1 MSGRLDGRLV
11 VLGVT
16 GSIAAYKSPEIVRAL
31 RAEGAEVQALLTP
44 AATRF
49 VSPLTLRTLTGHAV
63 DADLLDLLPDGRI
76 GHIVAADSADA
87 LLVAPA
93 TAQWIGAMANGLAG
107 DVVTAAC
114 LATSAPVIVAP
125 AMDGEMWAHA
135 ATQSNA
141 ARLRDDFG
149 YRLVEPE
156 RGALASGATGVG
168 RLAET
173 ATVVDAVV
181 GAIGT
186 APIREP
192 DARRRP
198 PAVPS
203 GDLAGRRIVITA
215 GGTEEPIDAV
225 RILANRSSGRQGIAL
240 AEAARDR
247 GADVVLIAARV
258 SVPLPEGVTVVRAM
272 SVDALDDALRESLLP
287 PPVGRATAIADVL
300 IAAAAVS
307 DFRVAGGPSTEK
319 LRRDAAVS
327 IKLTPTKDL
336 LAGIAHAL
344 GPRATRATLLVGFSA
359 EAGAT
364 PRAREK
370 LRRKDLDLIVGN
382 DVSAPGIGFEST
394 ENAAEII
401 GADERVTTVGPAPK
415 RVVADAILDR
425 VAALLASRGD
435 R

>member
-1 MSGRLDGRLV
+1 MSKRLAGRLV
-11 VLGVT
+11 VLGIT

-31 RAEGAEVQALLTP
+31 RAEGADVQALLTP

-87 LLVAPA
+87 ILIAPA
-93 TAQWIGAMANGLAG
+93 TAQWIGAMASGLAG

-114 LATSAPVIVAP
+114 LATTAPVIVAP

-135 ATQSNA
+135 ATQTNA
-141 ARLRDDFG
+141 TRLRDDFG
-149 YRLVEPE
+149 YALVAPE
-156 RGALASGATGVG
+156 SGALASGATGVG

-173 ATVVDAVV
+173 AAIVDAVV
-181 GAIGT
+181 AAIGA

-192 DARRRP
+192 SESRRP
-198 PAVPS
+198 PAVPA
-203 GDLAGRRIVITA
+203 GDLSGRRIVVTA

-247 GADVVLIAARV
+247 GADVTLIAARV
-258 SVPLPEGVTVVRAM
+258 SVPLPEGVTIVRAM
-272 SVDALDDALRESLLP
+272 SVDALDAALRSALLAAPNGSATTPADALI
-287 PPVGRATAIADVL
+287 AT
-300 IAAAAVS
+300 AAVS
-307 DFRVAGGPSTEK
+307 DFRVAGGPLTEK
-319 LRRDAAVS
+319 LRRDGE
-327 IKLTPTKDL
+327 ITLRLTPTPDL
-336 LAGIAHAL
+336 LAGVAQAL
-344 GPRATRATLLVGFSA
+344 GARATRQTLLVGFSA
-359 EAGAT
+359 EASAT

-370 LRRKDLDLIVGN
+370 LEKKDLDLIVAN
-382 DVSAPGIGFEST
+382 DVTAPGIGFESA

-401 GADERVTTVGPAPK
+401 GADAVVTRVGPAPK

-425 VAALLASRGD
+425 VAALLATRAG
-435 R
+435 

>member
-1 MSGRLDGRLV
+1 MSKRLAGRLV
-11 VLGVT
+11 VLGIT

-31 RAEGAEVQALLTP
+31 RAEGADVQALLTP

-87 LLVAPA
+87 ILVAPA
-93 TAQWIGAMANGLAG
+93 TAQWIGAMASGLAG

-114 LATSAPVIVAP
+114 LATTAPVIVAP

-135 ATQSNA
+135 ATQTNA
-141 ARLRDDFG
+141 TRLRNDFG
-149 YRLVEPE
+149 YALVAPE
-156 RGALASGATGVG
+156 SGALASGATGVG

-173 ATVVDAVV
+173 AAIVDAVV
-181 GAIGT
+181 AAIGA

-192 DARRRP
+192 NESRRP
-198 PAVPS
+198 PAVPA
-203 GDLAGRRIVITA
+203 GDLSGRRIVVTA

-247 GADVVLIAARV
+247 GADVTLIAARV
-258 SVPLPEGVTVVRAM
+258 SVPLPEGVTIVRAM
-272 SVDALDDALRESLLP
+272 SVDALDAALRSALLAAPNGSATTPADALI
-287 PPVGRATAIADVL
+287 AT
-300 IAAAAVS
+300 AAVS
-307 DFRVAGGPSTEK
+307 DFRVAGGPLTEK
-319 LRRDAAVS
+319 LRRDGE
-327 IKLTPTKDL
+327 ITLRLTPTPDL
-336 LAGIAHAL
+336 LTGVAQAL
-344 GPRATRATLLVGFSA
+344 GARATRQTLLVGFSA
-359 EAGAT
+359 EASAT

-370 LRRKDLDLIVGN
+370 LEKKDLDLIVAN
-382 DVSAPGIGFEST
+382 DVTAPGIGFESA

-401 GADERVTTVGPAPK
+401 GADAVVTRVGPAPK

-425 VAALLASRGD
+425 VAALLATRAG
-435 R
+435 

>member
-1 MSGRLDGRLV
+1 MSKRLAGRLV
-11 VLGVT
+11 VLGIT

-31 RAEGAEVQALLTP
+31 RAEGADVQALLTP

-87 LLVAPA
+87 LLIAPA
-93 TAQWIGAMANGLAG
+93 TAQWIGAMASGLAG

-114 LATSAPVIVAP
+114 LATTAPVIVAP

-135 ATQSNA
+135 ATQTNA
-141 ARLRDDFG
+141 TRLRDDFG
-149 YRLVEPE
+149 YALVAPE
-156 RGALASGATGVG
+156 SGALASGSTGVG
-168 RLAET
+168 RLADT
-173 ATVVDAVV
+173 AAIINAVV
-181 GAIGT
+181 AAIGA

-192 DARRRP
+192 NESRRP
-198 PAVPS
+198 PAVPA
-203 GDLAGRRIVITA
+203 GDLSGRRIVVTA

-247 GADVVLIAARV
+247 GADVTLIAARV
-258 SVPLPEGVTVVRAM
+258 SVPLPEGVTIVRAM
-272 SVDALDDALRESLLP
+272 SVDALDAALRNALLAAPNGGAAMPADALI
-287 PPVGRATAIADVL
+287 AT
-300 IAAAAVS
+300 AAVS
-307 DFRVAGGPSTEK
+307 DFRVAGGPLTEK
-319 LRRDAAVS
+319 LRRDGE
-327 IKLTPTKDL
+327 ITLRLTPTPDL
-336 LAGIAHAL
+336 LAGLAQAL
-344 GPRATRATLLVGFSA
+344 GPRAARQTLLVGFSA
-359 EAGAT
+359 EASAT

-370 LRRKDLDLIVGN
+370 LQQKDLDLIVAN
-382 DVSAPGIGFEST
+382 DVTAPGIGFESA

-401 GADERVTTVGPAPK
+401 GADELVTRVGPAPK

-425 VAALLASRGD
+425 VAALLLTRAG
-435 R
+435 

>member
-1 MSGRLDGRLV
+1 MSKRLAGRLV
-11 VLGVT
+11 VLGIT

-31 RAEGAEVQALLTP
+31 RAEGADVQALLTP

-87 LLVAPA
+87 ILIAPA
-93 TAQWIGAMANGLAG
+93 TAQWIGAMASGLAG

-114 LATSAPVIVAP
+114 LATTAPVIVAP

-135 ATQSNA
+135 ATQTNA
-141 ARLRDDFG
+141 TRLRDDFG
-149 YRLVEPE
+149 YALVAPE
-156 RGALASGATGVG
+156 SGALASGATGVG

-173 ATVVDAVV
+173 AAIIDAVV
-181 GAIGT
+181 AAIGA

-192 DARRRP
+192 NESRRP
-198 PAVPS
+198 PAVPA
-203 GDLAGRRIVITA
+203 GDLSGRRIVVTA

-247 GADVVLIAARV
+247 GADVTLIAARV
-258 SVPLPEGVTVVRAM
+258 SVPLPEGVTIVRAM
-272 SVDALDDALRESLLP
+272 SVDALDAALRSALLAAPNGSATTPADALI
-287 PPVGRATAIADVL
+287 AT
-300 IAAAAVS
+300 AAVS
-307 DFRVAGGPSTEK
+307 DFRVAGGPLTEK
-319 LRRDAAVS
+319 LRRDGE
-327 IKLTPTKDL
+327 ITLRLTPTPDL
-336 LAGIAHAL
+336 LAGVAQAL
-344 GPRATRATLLVGFSA
+344 GARATRQTLLVGFSA
-359 EAGAT
+359 EASAT

-370 LRRKDLDLIVGN
+370 LEKKDLDLIVAN
-382 DVSAPGIGFEST
+382 DVTAPGIGFESA

-401 GADERVTTVGPAPK
+401 GADAVVTRVGPAPK

-425 VAALLASRGD
+425 VAALLATRAG
-435 R
+435 

>member
-1 MSGRLDGRLV
+1 MSKRLAGRLV
-11 VLGVT
+11 VLGIT

-31 RAEGAEVQALLTP
+31 RAEGANVQALLTP

-87 LLVAPA
+87 ILIAPA
-93 TAQWIGAMANGLAG
+93 TAQWIGAMASGLAG

-114 LATSAPVIVAP
+114 LATTAPVIVAP

-135 ATQSNA
+135 ATQTNA
-141 ARLRDDFG
+141 TRLRDDFG
-149 YRLVEPE
+149 YALVAPE
-156 RGALASGATGVG
+156 SGALASGSTGVG

-173 ATVVDAVV
+173 AAIVDAVV
-181 GAIGT
+181 VAIGA

-192 DARRRP
+192 NESRRP
-198 PAVPS
+198 PAVPA
-203 GDLAGRRIVITA
+203 GDLSGRRIVVTA

-247 GADVVLIAARV
+247 GADVTLIAARV
-258 SVPLPEGVTVVRAM
+258 SVPLPEGVTIVRAM
-272 SVDALDDALRESLLP
+272 SVNALDAALRNALLAAPNGGAAMPADALI
-287 PPVGRATAIADVL
+287 AT
-300 IAAAAVS
+300 AAVS
-307 DFRVAGGPSTEK
+307 DFRVAGGPLTEK
-319 LRRDAAVS
+319 LRRDGE
-327 IKLTPTKDL
+327 ITLRLTPTPDL
-336 LAGIAHAL
+336 LAGLAQAL
-344 GPRATRATLLVGFSA
+344 GARATRQTLLVGFSA
-359 EAGAT
+359 EASAT

-370 LRRKDLDLIVGN
+370 LQQKDLDLIVAN
-382 DVSAPGIGFEST
+382 DVTAPGIGFESA

-401 GADERVTTVGPAPK
+401 GADDLVTRVGPAPK

-425 VAALLASRGD
+425 VAALLSTRAG
-435 R
+435 

>member
-1 MSGRLDGRLV
+1 MSKRLAGRLV
-11 VLGVT
+11 VLGIT

-31 RAEGAEVQALLTP
+31 RAEGADVQALLTP

-87 LLVAPA
+87 ILVAPA
-93 TAQWIGAMANGLAG
+93 TAQWIGAMASGLAG

-114 LATSAPVIVAP
+114 LATTAPVIVAP

-135 ATQSNA
+135 ATQTNA
-141 ARLRDDFG
+141 TRLRDDFG
-149 YRLVEPE
+149 YALVAPE
-156 RGALASGATGVG
+156 SGALASGATGVG

-173 ATVVDAVV
+173 AAIVDAVV
-181 GAIGT
+181 AAIGA

-192 DARRRP
+192 NESRRP
-198 PAVPS
+198 PAVPA
-203 GDLAGRRIVITA
+203 GDLSGRRIVVTA

-247 GADVVLIAARV
+247 GADVTLIAARV
-258 SVPLPEGVTVVRAM
+258 SVPLPEGVTIVRAM
-272 SVDALDDALRESLLP
+272 SVDALDAALRSALLAAPNGSATTPADALI
-287 PPVGRATAIADVL
+287 AT
-300 IAAAAVS
+300 AAVS
-307 DFRVAGGPSTEK
+307 DFRVAGGPLTEK
-319 LRRDAAVS
+319 LRRDGE
-327 IKLTPTKDL
+327 ITLRLTPTPDL
-336 LAGIAHAL
+336 LAGVAQAL
-344 GPRATRATLLVGFSA
+344 GARATRQTLLVGFSA
-359 EAGAT
+359 EASAT

-370 LRRKDLDLIVGN
+370 LEKKDLDLIVAN
-382 DVSAPGIGFEST
+382 DVTAPGIGFESA

-401 GADERVTTVGPAPK
+401 GADAVVTRVGPAPK

-425 VAALLASRGD
+425 VAALLATRAG
-435 R
+435 

>member
-1 MSGRLDGRLV
+1 MSKRLAGRLV
-11 VLGVT
+11 VLGIT

-31 RAEGAEVQALLTP
+31 RAEGADVQALLTP

-87 LLVAPA
+87 ILIAPA
-93 TAQWIGAMANGLAG
+93 TAQWIGAMASGLAG

-114 LATSAPVIVAP
+114 LATTAPVIVAP

-135 ATQSNA
+135 ATQTNA
-141 ARLRDDFG
+141 TRLRNDFG
-149 YRLVEPE
+149 YTLVAPE
-156 RGALASGATGVG
+156 SGPLASGATGVG

-173 ATVVDAVV
+173 AAIIDAVV
-181 GAIGT
+181 AAIGA

-192 DARRRP
+192 NESRRP
-198 PAVPS
+198 PAVPA
-203 GDLAGRRIVITA
+203 GDLSGRRIVVTA

-247 GADVVLIAARV
+247 GADVTLIAARV

-272 SVDALDDALRESLLP
+272 SVDALDVALRNALLAAPNGSAVTPADALI
-287 PPVGRATAIADVL
+287 AT
-300 IAAAAVS
+300 AAVS
-307 DFRVAGGPSTEK
+307 DFRVAGGPLTEK
-319 LRRDAAVS
+319 LRRDGE
-327 IKLTPTKDL
+327 ITLRLTPTPDL
-336 LAGIAHAL
+336 LAGVAQAL
-344 GPRATRATLLVGFSA
+344 GARATRQTLLVGFSA
-359 EAGAT
+359 EASAT

-370 LRRKDLDLIVGN
+370 LQHKDLDLIVAN
-382 DVSAPGIGFEST
+382 DVTAPGIGFEST

-401 GADERVTTVGPAPK
+401 GADDVVTRVGPAPK

-425 VAALLASRGD
+425 VAALLATRAG
-435 R
+435 

>member
-1 MSGRLDGRLV
+1 MSKRLAGRLV
-11 VLGVT
+11 VFGIT

-31 RAEGAEVQALLTP
+31 RAEGADVQALLTP

-87 LLVAPA
+87 ILIAPA
-93 TAQWIGAMANGLAG
+93 TAQWIGAMASGLAG

-114 LATSAPVIVAP
+114 LATTAPVIVAP

-135 ATQSNA
+135 ATQTNA
-141 ARLRDDFG
+141 TRLRDDFG
-149 YRLVEPE
+149 YALVAPE
-156 RGALASGATGVG
+156 SGALASGATGVG

-173 ATVVDAVV
+173 AAIVDAVV
-181 GAIGT
+181 AAIGA

-192 DARRRP
+192 NESRRP
-198 PAVPS
+198 PAVPA
-203 GDLAGRRIVITA
+203 GDLSGRRIVVTA

-247 GADVVLIAARV
+247 GADVTLIAARV
-258 SVPLPEGVTVVRAM
+258 SVPLPEGVTIVRAM
-272 SVDALDDALRESLLP
+272 SVDALDAALRNALLAAPNGSAVTPADALI
-287 PPVGRATAIADVL
+287 AT
-300 IAAAAVS
+300 AAVS
-307 DFRVAGGPSTEK
+307 DFRVAGGPLTEK
-319 LRRDAAVS
+319 LRRDGE
-327 IKLTPTKDL
+327 ITLRLTPTPDL
-336 LAGIAHAL
+336 LAGVAQAL
-344 GPRATRATLLVGFSA
+344 GPRATRQTLLVGFSA
-359 EAGAT
+359 EASAT

-370 LRRKDLDLIVGN
+370 LEKKDLDLIVAN
-382 DVSAPGIGFEST
+382 DVTAPGIGFESP

-401 GADERVTTVGPAPK
+401 GADAVVTSVGPAPK

-425 VAALLASRGD
+425 VAALLATRAG
-435 R
+435 

>member
-1 MSGRLDGRLV
+1 MSKRLAGRLV
-11 VLGVT
+11 VLGIT

-31 RAEGAEVQALLTP
+31 RAEGADVQALLTP

-87 LLVAPA
+87 LLIAPA
-93 TAQWIGAMANGLAG
+93 TAQWIGAMASGLAG

-114 LATSAPVIVAP
+114 LATTAPVIVAP

-135 ATQSNA
+135 ATQTNA
-141 ARLRDDFG
+141 TRLRDDFG
-149 YRLVEPE
+149 YALVAPE
-156 RGALASGATGVG
+156 SGALASGSTGVG
-168 RLAET
+168 RLADT
-173 ATVVDAVV
+173 AAIINAVV
-181 GAIGT
+181 AAIGA

-192 DARRRP
+192 NESRRP
-198 PAVPS
+198 PAVPA
-203 GDLAGRRIVITA
+203 GDLSGRRIVVTA

-247 GADVVLIAARV
+247 GADVTLIAARV
-258 SVPLPEGVTVVRAM
+258 SVPLPEGVTIVRAM
-272 SVDALDDALRESLLP
+272 SVDALDAALRNALLAAPNGGAAMPADALI
-287 PPVGRATAIADVL
+287 AT
-300 IAAAAVS
+300 AAVS
-307 DFRVAGGPSTEK
+307 DFRVAGGPLTEK
-319 LRRDAAVS
+319 LRRDGE
-327 IKLTPTKDL
+327 ITLRLTPTPDL
-336 LAGIAHAL
+336 LAGLAQAL
-344 GPRATRATLLVGFSA
+344 GARATRQTLLVGFSA
-359 EAGAT
+359 EASAT

-370 LRRKDLDLIVGN
+370 LQQKDLDLIVAN
-382 DVSAPGIGFEST
+382 DVTAPGIGFESA

-401 GADERVTTVGPAPK
+401 GADDLVTRVGPAPK

-425 VAALLASRGD
+425 VAALLSTRAG
-435 R
+435 

>member
-1 MSGRLDGRLV
+1 
-11 VLGVT
+11 
-16 GSIAAYKSPEIVRAL
+16 
-31 RAEGAEVQALLTP
+31 VQALLTP

-87 LLVAPA
+87 ILIAPA
-93 TAQWIGAMANGLAG
+93 TAQWIGAMASGLAG

-114 LATSAPVIVAP
+114 LATTAPVIVAP

-135 ATQSNA
+135 ATQTNA
-141 ARLRDDFG
+141 TRLRDDFG
-149 YRLVEPE
+149 YALVAPE
-156 RGALASGATGVG
+156 SGALASGATGVG

-173 ATVVDAVV
+173 AAIVDAVV
-181 GAIGT
+181 AAIGA

-192 DARRRP
+192 NESRRP
-198 PAVPS
+198 PAVPA
-203 GDLAGRRIVITA
+203 GDLSGRRIVVTA

-247 GADVVLIAARV
+247 GADVTLIAARV
-258 SVPLPEGVTVVRAM
+258 SVPLPEGVTIVRAM
-272 SVDALDDALRESLLP
+272 SVDALDAALRSALLAAPNGSATTPADALI
-287 PPVGRATAIADVL
+287 AT
-300 IAAAAVS
+300 AAVS
-307 DFRVAGGPSTEK
+307 DFRVAGGPLTEK
-319 LRRDAAVS
+319 LRRDGE
-327 IKLTPTKDL
+327 ITLRLTPTPDL
-336 LAGIAHAL
+336 LAGVAQAL
-344 GPRATRATLLVGFSA
+344 GARATRQTLLVGFSA
-359 EAGAT
+359 EASAT

-370 LRRKDLDLIVGN
+370 LEKKDLDLIVAN
-382 DVSAPGIGFEST
+382 DVTAPGIGFESA

-401 GADERVTTVGPAPK
+401 GADAVVTRVGPAPK

-425 VAALLASRGD
+425 VAALLATRAG
-435 R
+435 

>member
-1 MSGRLDGRLV
+1 MSKRLAGRLV
-11 VLGVT
+11 VLGIT

-31 RAEGAEVQALLTP
+31 RAEGANVQALLTP

-87 LLVAPA
+87 ILIAPA
-93 TAQWIGAMANGLAG
+93 TAQWIGAMASGLAG

-114 LATSAPVIVAP
+114 LATTAPVIVAP

-135 ATQSNA
+135 ATQTNA
-141 ARLRDDFG
+141 TRLRDDFG
-149 YRLVEPE
+149 YALVAPE
-156 RGALASGATGVG
+156 SGALASGATGVG

-173 ATVVDAVV
+173 TAIVDAVV
-181 GAIGT
+181 AAIGA

-192 DARRRP
+192 NESRRP
-198 PAVPS
+198 PAVPA
-203 GDLAGRRIVITA
+203 GDLSGRRIVVTA

-247 GADVVLIAARV
+247 GADVTLIAARV
-258 SVPLPEGVTVVRAM
+258 SVPLPEGVTIVRAM
-272 SVDALDDALRESLLP
+272 SVDALDAALRTALLAAPSGGAAAPPDALI
-287 PPVGRATAIADVL
+287 AT
-300 IAAAAVS
+300 AAVS
-307 DFRVAGGPSTEK
+307 DFRVAGGPLTEK
-319 LRRDAAVS
+319 LRRDGE
-327 IKLTPTKDL
+327 ITLRLTPTPDL
-336 LAGIAHAL
+336 LAGLAQAL
-344 GPRATRATLLVGFSA
+344 GARATRQTLLVGFSA
-359 EAGAT
+359 EASAT

-370 LRRKDLDLIVGN
+370 LQQKDLDLIVAN
-382 DVSAPGIGFEST
+382 DVTAPGIGFESA

-401 GADERVTTVGPAPK
+401 GADDLVTRVGPAPK

-425 VAALLASRGD
+425 VAVLLATRAG
-435 R
+435 

>member
-1 MSGRLDGRLV
+1 MSKRLTGRLV
-11 VLGVT
+11 VLGIT

-31 RAEGAEVQALLTP
+31 RAEGADVQALLTP

-76 GHIVAADSADA
+76 GHIVAADAADA
-87 LLVAPA
+87 ILIAPA
-93 TAQWIGAMANGLAG
+93 TAQWIGAMASGLAG

-114 LATSAPVIVAP
+114 LATTAPVIVAP

-135 ATQSNA
+135 ATQTNA

-149 YRLVEPE
+149 YALVAPE
-156 RGALASGATGVG
+156 SGALASGATGVG

-173 ATVVDAVV
+173 AAIVDAVV
-181 GAIGT
+181 AAIGT

-192 DARRRP
+192 NESRRP
-198 PAVPS
+198 PTVPA
-203 GDLAGRRIVITA
+203 GDLSGRKIVVTA

-225 RILANRSSGRQGIAL
+225 RILANRSSGRQGIAI

-247 GADVVLIAARV
+247 GADVTLIAARV

-272 SVDALDDALRESLLP
+272 SVDALNAALRSALLTAPSGGATTPADALI
-287 PPVGRATAIADVL
+287 AT
-300 IAAAAVS
+300 AAVS
-307 DFRVAGGPSTEK
+307 DFRVAGGPSSEK
-319 LRRDAAVS
+319 LRRDGE
-327 IKLTPTKDL
+327 ITLRLTPTPDL
-336 LAGIAHAL
+336 LAGIAQAL
-344 GPRATRATLLVGFSA
+344 GARVTRRTLLVGFSA
-359 EAGAT
+359 EASAT

-370 LRRKDLDLIVGN
+370 LVSKDLDLIVAN
-382 DVSAPGIGFEST
+382 DVTAPGIGFESA

-401 GADERVTTVGPAPK
+401 GVDERITRVGPAPK

-425 VAALLASRGD
+425 IAALLAARAG
-435 R
+435 

>member
-1 MSGRLDGRLV
+1 MSKRLAGRLV
-11 VLGVT
+11 VLGIT

-31 RAEGAEVQALLTP
+31 RAEGADVQALLTP

-63 DADLLDLLPDGRI
+63 DSDLLDLLPDGRI

-87 LLVAPA
+87 ILIAPA
-93 TAQWIGAMANGLAG
+93 TAQWIGAMASGLAG

-114 LATSAPVIVAP
+114 LATTAPVIVAP

-135 ATQSNA
+135 ATQTNA
-141 ARLRDDFG
+141 TRLRNDFG
-149 YRLVEPE
+149 YTLVAPE
-156 RGALASGATGVG
+156 SGPLASGATGVG

-173 ATVVDAVV
+173 AAIIDAVV
-181 GAIGT
+181 AAIGA
-186 APIREP
+186 APVREP
-192 DARRRP
+192 NESRRP
-198 PAVPS
+198 PAVPA
-203 GDLAGRRIVITA
+203 GDLSGRRIVVTA

-247 GADVVLIAARV
+247 GADVTLIAARV

-272 SVDALDDALRESLLP
+272 SVDALDAALRNALLAAPNGSAVTPADALI
-287 PPVGRATAIADVL
+287 AT
-300 IAAAAVS
+300 AAVS
-307 DFRVAGGPSTEK
+307 DFRVAGGPLTEK
-319 LRRDAAVS
+319 LRRDGE
-327 IKLTPTKDL
+327 ITLRLTPTPDL
-336 LAGIAHAL
+336 LAGVAQAL
-344 GPRATRATLLVGFSA
+344 GARATRQTLLVGFSA
-359 EAGAT
+359 EASAT

-370 LRRKDLDLIVGN
+370 LQHKDLDLIVAN
-382 DVSAPGIGFEST
+382 DVTAPGIGFEST

-401 GADERVTTVGPAPK
+401 GADDVVTRVGPAPK

-425 VAALLASRGD
+425 VTALLATRAG
-435 R
+435 

>member
-1 MSGRLDGRLV
+1 MSKRLAGRLV
-11 VLGVT
+11 VLGIT

-31 RAEGAEVQALLTP
+31 RAEGADVQALLTP

-76 GHIVAADSADA
+76 GHIVAADAADA
-87 LLVAPA
+87 ILIAPA
-93 TAQWIGAMANGLAG
+93 TAQWIGAMASGLAG

-114 LATSAPVIVAP
+114 LATTAPVIVAP

-135 ATQSNA
+135 ATQTNA
-141 ARLRDDFG
+141 TRLRDDFG
-149 YRLVEPE
+149 YALVAPE
-156 RGALASGATGVG
+156 SGALASGATGVG

-173 ATVVDAVV
+173 AAIVDAVV
-181 GAIGT
+181 AAIGA

-192 DARRRP
+192 NESRRP
-198 PAVPS
+198 PAVPA
-203 GDLAGRRIVITA
+203 GDLSGRRVVVTA

-247 GADVVLIAARV
+247 GADVTLIAARV
-258 SVPLPEGVTVVRAM
+258 SVPLPEGVTIVRAM
-272 SVDALDDALRESLLP
+272 SVDALGAALKDALLAAPNGS
-287 PPVGRATAIADVL
+287 ATTPADAL
-300 IAAAAVS
+300 IATAAVS
-307 DFRVAGGPSTEK
+307 DFRVAGGPSAEK
-319 LRRDAAVS
+319 LRRDGE
-327 IKLTPTKDL
+327 ITLRLTPTPDL
-336 LAGIAHAL
+336 LAGVAEAL
-344 GPRATRATLLVGFSA
+344 GPRATRQTLLVGFSA
-359 EAGAT
+359 EASAT

-370 LRRKDLDLIVGN
+370 LAKKDLDLIVAN
-382 DVSAPGIGFEST
+382 DVTALGIGFESA

-401 GADERVTTVGPAPK
+401 GADDVVTRVGPAPK

-425 VAALLASRGD
+425 VAALLAARAS
-435 R
+435 

>member
-1 MSGRLDGRLV
+1 MSKRLAGRLV
-11 VLGVT
+11 VLGIT

-31 RAEGAEVQALLTP
+31 RAEGADVQALLTP

-76 GHIVAADSADA
+76 GHIVAADAADA
-87 LLVAPA
+87 ILIAPA
-93 TAQWIGAMANGLAG
+93 TAQWIGAMASGLAG

-114 LATSAPVIVAP
+114 LATTAPVIVAP

-135 ATQSNA
+135 ATQTNA
-141 ARLRDDFG
+141 TRLRDDFG
-149 YRLVEPE
+149 YALVAPE
-156 RGALASGATGVG
+156 SGALASGATGVG

-173 ATVVDAVV
+173 ATIVDAVV
-181 GAIGT
+181 AAIGA

-192 DARRRP
+192 NESRRP
-198 PAVPS
+198 PAVPA
-203 GDLAGRRIVITA
+203 GDLSGRRVVVTA

-247 GADVVLIAARV
+247 GAEVVLIAARV
-258 SVPLPEGVTVVRAM
+258 SVPLPEGVTIVRAM
-272 SVDALDDALRESLLP
+272 SVDALGAALKDALLAAPNGS
-287 PPVGRATAIADVL
+287 ATTPADAL
-300 IAAAAVS
+300 IATAAVS
-307 DFRVAGGPSTEK
+307 DFRVEGGPSTDK
-319 LRRDAAVS
+319 LRRDGE
-327 IKLTPTKDL
+327 ITLRLTPTPDL
-336 LAGIAHAL
+336 LAGVAGAL
-344 GPRATRATLLVGFSA
+344 GPRATRQTLLVGFSA
-359 EAGAT
+359 EASAT

-370 LRRKDLDLIVGN
+370 LAKKDLDLIVAN
-382 DVSAPGIGFEST
+382 DVTAPGIGFESA

-401 GADERVTTVGPAPK
+401 GADDLITRVGPAPK

-425 VAALLASRGD
+425 VAALLAVRAG
-435 R
+435 

>member
-1 MSGRLDGRLV
+1 MSKRLAGRLI
-11 VLGVT
+11 VLGIT

-31 RAEGAEVQALLTP
+31 RAEGADVQALLTP

-87 LLVAPA
+87 ILIAPA
-93 TAQWIGAMANGLAG
+93 TAQWIGAMASGLAG

-114 LATSAPVIVAP
+114 LATTAPVIVAP

-135 ATQSNA
+135 ATQTNA
-141 ARLRDDFG
+141 TRLRDDFG
-149 YRLVEPE
+149 YALVAPE
-156 RGALASGATGVG
+156 SGALASGATGVG

-173 ATVVDAVV
+173 AAIIDAVV
-181 GAIGT
+181 AAIGA

-192 DARRRP
+192 NESRRP
-198 PAVPS
+198 PAVPA
-203 GDLAGRRIVITA
+203 GDLSGRRIVVTA

-247 GADVVLIAARV
+247 GADVTLIAARV
-258 SVPLPEGVTVVRAM
+258 SVPLPEGVTIVRAM
-272 SVDALDDALRESLLP
+272 SVDALDAALRNALLAAPNGSATTPADALI
-287 PPVGRATAIADVL
+287 AT
-300 IAAAAVS
+300 AAVS
-307 DFRVAGGPSTEK
+307 DFRVAGGPLTEK
-319 LRRDAAVS
+319 LRRDGE
-327 IKLTPTKDL
+327 ITLRLTPTPDL
-336 LAGIAHAL
+336 LAGVAQAL
-344 GPRATRATLLVGFSA
+344 GARATRQTLLVGFSA
-359 EAGAT
+359 EASAT

-370 LRRKDLDLIVGN
+370 LEKKDLDLIVAN
-382 DVSAPGIGFEST
+382 DVTAPGIGFESA

-401 GADERVTTVGPAPK
+401 GADAVVTRVGPAPK

-425 VAALLASRGD
+425 VAALLATRAG
-435 R
+435 

>member
-1 MSGRLDGRLV
+1 MSKRLARRLI
-11 VLGVT
+11 VLGIT

-31 RAEGAEVQALLTP
+31 RAEGADVQALLTS

-87 LLVAPA
+87 ILIAPA
-93 TAQWIGAMANGLAG
+93 TAQWIGAMASGLAG

-114 LATSAPVIVAP
+114 LATTAPVIVAP

-135 ATQSNA
+135 ATQTNA
-141 ARLRDDFG
+141 TRLRDDFG
-149 YRLVEPE
+149 YTLVAPE
-156 RGALASGATGVG
+156 SGALASGATGVG

-173 ATVVDAVV
+173 AAIVDAVV
-181 GAIGT
+181 AAIGA

-192 DARRRP
+192 NESRRP
-198 PAVPS
+198 PAVPA
-203 GDLAGRRIVITA
+203 GDLLGRRVVVTA

-247 GADVVLIAARV
+247 GADVTLIAARV
-258 SVPLPEGVTVVRAM
+258 SVPLPEGVTIVRAM
-272 SVDALDDALRESLLP
+272 SVDALDAALRTALLPAPSGGAATPADALI
-287 PPVGRATAIADVL
+287 AT
-300 IAAAAVS
+300 AAVS
-307 DFRVAGGPSTEK
+307 DFRVAGGPLTEK
-319 LRRDAAVS
+319 LRRDGE
-327 IKLTPTKDL
+327 ITLRLTPTPDL
-336 LAGIAHAL
+336 LAGVAQAL
-344 GPRATRATLLVGFSA
+344 GPRATRQTLLVGFSA
-359 EAGAT
+359 EASAT

-370 LRRKDLDLIVGN
+370 LQQKDLDLIVAN
-382 DVSAPGIGFEST
+382 DVTAPGIGFESA

-401 GADERVTTVGPAPK
+401 GADDLVTRVGPAPK

-425 VAALLASRGD
+425 VAALLSTRAG
-435 R
+435 